1 MCVCVY
7 VRSRSAA
14 LNCLWRT
21 DVCLHIRVCAFVNKE
36 DREAGREG
44 AEKKEGGRQGTREK
58 GIGQKHQL
66 LAAL

>member
-1 MCVCVY
+1 
-7 VRSRSAA
+7 
-14 LNCLWRT
+14 
-21 DVCLHIRVCAFVNKE
+21 VNKE

>member
-7 VRSRSAA
+7 VRSQSAA

-21 DVCLHIRVCAFVNKE
+21 DMCLHIRVCVFVNKE
-36 DREAGREG
+36 DREERRER
-44 AEKKEGGRQGTREK
+44 AENKERGRQGTREK
-58 GIGQKHQL
+58 GIGQKYQL